1 MIICSPQASASTG
14 HFTAPARPTSLEGLR
29 VGLFDNT
36 KAPVDTM
43 MAHIAGR
50 LAQRHPGVRSFY
62 ASKKHPSLPADAGVL
77 RDLREHCD
85 VVITALGD

>member
-1 MIICSPQASASTG
+1 MILCSPQALASTS
-14 HFTAPARPTSLEGLR
+14 HFAMCPRPPSLNGLR

-43 MAHIAGR
+43 LAHIAAR
-50 LAQRHPGVRSFY
+50 LAERHPEVRSFHI
-62 ASKKHPSLPADAGVL
+62 SKKHPSLPADAGVL
-77 RDLREHCD
+77 RALRDNAD

>member
-1 MIICSPQASASTG
+1 MILCSPQALDSTSD
-14 HFTAPARPTSLEGLR
+14 FAMCPRPPSLNGLR

-43 MAHIAGR
+43 LAHIAAR
-50 LAQRHPGVRSFY
+50 LAERHPEVRSFY
-62 ASKKHPSLPADAGVL
+62 ISKKHPSLPADAGVL
-77 RDLREHCD
+77 RALRDNAD

>member
-1 MIICSPQASASTG
+1 MILCSPQALASTT
-14 HFTAPARPTSLEGLR
+14 HFALSPRPPSLSGLR

-43 MAHIAGR
+43 LAHIAAR
-50 LAQRHPGVRSFY
+50 LAERHPAVRSFY
-62 ASKKHPSLPADAGVL
+62 ISKKHPSLPADADVL
-77 RDLREHCD
+77 RALRENAD